1 MVVRLALAP
10 WTARLTLAIVVLFPV
25 GGAPVPATAR
35 ACAARCGVRWRPPR
49 PGGPGGACGQG
60 TSSRARG
67 STWSACGAACR
78 SWWSRSAWRRP
89 CGSSSSARG
98 LLWGADRRR
107 ATAGRRLAVRGGRT
121 GGLAP
126 AGRRGRALAALGL
139 AGREHRDH
147 VAPILAGGA
156 VDLGDLDEV
165 GGQPLQQPPPEL
177 GVGHLAAAEH
187 DGDLD
192 LVALLEEA
200 LDVALLGLVV
210 VRVDLGPHLHLFER
224 HQVLLAPGLLGLDGL
239 LVLELRVVH
248 QLADRRAGH
257 RGDLD
262 EVEVELAGHPHR
274 CLGVHHPELLA
285 VGPDHPDL
293 GGPDTVVDPGFNADA
308 TSLPRACAQNENT
321 ATRAAPPGCAVVI
334 GRPPGR
340 EARR

>member
-147 VAPILAGGA
+147 VAPILAG
-156 VDLGDLDEV
+156 
-165 GGQPLQQPPPEL
+165 
-177 GVGHLAAAEH
+177 
-187 DGDLD
+187 
-192 LVALLEEA
+192 
-200 LDVALLGLVV
+200 
-210 VRVDLGPHLHLFER
+210 
-224 HQVLLAPGLLGLDGL
+224 
-239 LVLELRVVH
+239 
-248 QLADRRAGH
+248 
-257 RGDLD
+257 
-262 EVEVELAGHPHR
+262 
-274 CLGVHHPELLA
+274 
-285 VGPDHPDL
+285 
-293 GGPDTVVDPGFNADA
+293 PDTVVDPGFNADA
-308 TSLPRACAQNENT
+308 TSLPRACAQT
-321 ATRAAPPGCAVVI
+321 KIRPQGPPHLVARWSLEDPLGA
-334 GRPPGR
+334 RPGGEKPSLLLR
-340 EARR
+340 SICS